1 MYTSLLAVLFASS
14 VAPRYISSSV
24 DYRVDRKVFALG
36 VEERIRRTEG
46 SIDYDVRVFEFEG
59 EPVQITF
66 IYHDRKNDELCV
78 FLDYGD
84 NGITNFDKVI
94 PWDDSQGNPALFR
107 AQASSI
113 PTRERGDLV
122 MCNGFFNG
130 ISGRG
135 RTHDQV
141 QQKLNYHK
149 RRFLQR
155 NK

>member
-1 MYTSLLAVLFASS
+1 MYTSLLAALLASS
-14 VAPRYISSSV
+14 VAPTYISSSV
-24 DYRVDRKVFALG
+24 DYRVDRRVFALG

-94 PWDDSQGNPALFR
+94 PWDDSHGNPALFR